1 MRVFLTG
8 ANGYVGR
15 ILSERL
21 VRLPEITRLTGIGRT
36 PPPAPLPDK
45 FKFIRL
51 DIRSPD
57 LAATMVGHDAV
68 IHAAG
73 IVHWSATMPVQ
84 ERDDINLDGTRNVA
98 RAAAANR
105 IRRFIHASCMAVY
118 DPVQL
123 RGQSDVAEDFPT
135 GKGNSPYYYWNA
147 KAMAEAILVG
157 ILDACSVLTFFRPV
171 HIAGPANHAV
181 VERYQ
186 KNAVRFPGRNPRRQF
201 IHEADLVAAFI
212 QPLFQ
217 DMPGAY
223 NVAPDD
229 YLHMEDVW
237 KIVGADLVPMIPLPL
252 ARLIASVRWRF
263 MGSPIHASW
272 LEDMLIDYTGSNAK
286 LKQTGWKP
294 RFTGAEALRLAAAA
308 TA

>member
-15 ILSERL
+15 VLGEQL
-21 VRLPEITRLTGIGRT
+21 ARLPEITRITGIGRT
-36 PPPAPLPDK
+36 HPPAPLPDK

-68 IHAAG
+68 IHTAC
-73 IVHWSATMPVQ
+73 IVHWPAKMPVQ

-123 RGQSDVAEDFPT
+123 RGKSDVAEDFPT

-157 ILDACSVLTFFRPV
+157 ILDSCSLLTFFRPA
-171 HIAGPANHAV
+171 HIAGPRNHAMV
-181 VERYQ
+181 ASYQ

-201 IHEADLVAAFI
+201 IHEADLAAAFI
-212 QPLFQ
+212 QALFQ
-217 DMPGAY
+217 DMPGAF
-223 NVAPDD
+223 NVVPDD
-229 YLHMEDVW
+229 YLHMADVW
-237 KIVGADLVPMIPLPL
+237 KIAGAKFVPTIPLPL

-263 MGSPIHASW
+263 LGSTIHASW
-272 LEDMLIDYTGSNAK
+272 VEDMLIDFTGSNAK
-286 LKQTGWKP
+286 LKQAGWKP
-294 RFTGAEALRLAAAA
+294 RFTGTEALRSAAEV